1 MSAFPKEALTPV
13 VGLPGKEMSQADIDY
28 TKAMEEIKASLDR
41 RNGLDPSMLAL
52 AQGFLSPTKTG
63 GFGESLGNAVA
74 NYIPAQQAEDKRIQ
88 ENAGLRLQLA
98 QAGREQEQSTAAMK
112 YLQGRGKGAPAA
124 GEASG
129 GPTVEFQGK
138 TFTPEDISVIKIG
151 NPKLGKILEEEL
163 KLKLDMIATQP
174 GGIVNKLEGTYK
186 PFGGKATVQRII
198 PGVGKI
204 DMPEEDAMSLD
215 EARRTGNATKYWGI
229 VDSVTKPMG
238 RAPVAGAAAT
248 PVSDERTTAS
258 SLEAE
263 AAAAKTRAEKMAGSE
278 AERTNLVMDSAKA
291 ARGATAGYTRANE
304 ILTDKDVQK
313 SLGILSKGDVTSA
326 LGNLVNEAFRVG
338 NYSVGIPSI
347 KKILTESGAP
357 QNVIDKLAE
366 LGQIEAMWQMEQR
379 KGLGAGTSVSNM
391 EQMMANRVT
400 PSQDDPYN
408 AYVQKLKFL
417 QEKAKFDIELSKALK
432 RSKMTYDQFEDTKE
446 FDGLFNGYQ
455 SRLMNIV
462 TPGGAATA
470 PAAQPSTGSI
480 TAGSLRQRL
489 TGKP

>member
-1 MSAFPKEALTPV
+1 MAFPKEALTPV
-13 VGLPGKEMSQADIDY
+13 TGLPGKEMSQADIDY
-28 TKAMEEIKASLDR
+28 QKAMEEIKASLDR
-41 RNGLDPSMLAL
+41 RTGLDPSMLAL
-52 AQGFLSPTKTG
+52 AQGFLAPTKTG
-63 GFGESLGNAVA
+63 SFGESLSNAVA
-74 NYIPAQQAEDKRIQ
+74 GYLPAQQAEDKRIQ

-98 QAGREQEQSTAAMK
+98 QAGREQEQATAAMQ
-112 YLQGRGKGAPAA
+112 YLQNRKGGAGGAPAA
-124 GEASG
+124 GG
-129 GPTVEFQGK
+129 VKPTVEFQGQ

-163 KLKLDMIATQP
+163 KLKLEMITTQP

-186 PFGGKATVQRII
+186 PFGGKATVQRIV

-204 DMPEEDAMSLD
+204 DMPEEDAMALD
-215 EARRTGNATKYWGI
+215 EARRTGNATSYWKI
-229 VDSVTKPMG
+229 IDSVTKPMG
-238 RAPVAGAAAT
+238 KPVVGGAAAT
-248 PVSDERTTAS
+248 APVSDERTTAATV
-258 SLEAE
+258 EAE

-278 AERTNLVMDSAKA
+278 AERTNLVMDAAKA

-304 ILTDKDVQK
+304 ILSDKEVQK

-408 AYVQKLKFL
+408 AYAQKLKFL
-417 QEKAKFDIELSKALK
+417 QEKAKFDVELSKALK
-432 RSKMTYDQFEDTKE
+432 RTKMTYDQFEDTKE
-446 FDGLFNGYQ
+446 FDSMFNGYQ

-462 TPGGAATA
+462 TPGAK
-470 PAAQPSTGSI
+470 PAAPTSGGTI
-480 TAGSLRQRL
+480 TPQSLRQRL

>member
-1 MSAFPKEALTPV
+1 MAFPKEALTPV
-13 VGLPGKEMSQADIDY
+13 TGLPGKEMSQADIDY
-28 TKAMEEIKASLDR
+28 QKAMEEIKASLDR
-41 RNGLDPSMLAL
+41 RSGLDPSMLAL
-52 AQGFLSPTKTG
+52 AQGFLAPTKTG
-63 GFGESLGNAVA
+63 GFGESLSNAVA
-74 NYIPAQQAEDKRIQ
+74 GYIPAQQAEDKRIQ

-98 QAGREQEQSTAAMK
+98 QAGREQEQATAAMQ
-112 YLQGRGKGAPAA
+112 YLQNRKGGAGGAPAA
-124 GEASG
+124 GGA
-129 GPTVEFQGK
+129 PTVSYQGQ

-204 DMPEEDAMSLD
+204 DMPEEDAMALD
-215 EARRTGNATKYWGI
+215 EARRTGNATSYWKI
-229 VDSVTKPMG
+229 VDSVTKPIG
-238 RAPVAGAAAT
+238 KPAAAGAAAA
-248 PVSDERTTAS
+248 PVSDERTTAATV
-258 SLEAE
+258 EAE

-278 AERTNLVMDSAKA
+278 AERTNLVMDAAKA

-304 ILTDKDVQK
+304 ILSDKDVQK

-408 AYVQKLKFL
+408 AYAQKLKFL

-446 FDGLFNGYQ
+446 FDNMFNGYQ

-462 TPGGAATA
+462 TPGSKPAATA
-470 PAAQPSTGSI
+470 TTTGASS
-480 TAGSLRQRL
+480 AGAKLRQEL
-489 TGKP
+489 GIK